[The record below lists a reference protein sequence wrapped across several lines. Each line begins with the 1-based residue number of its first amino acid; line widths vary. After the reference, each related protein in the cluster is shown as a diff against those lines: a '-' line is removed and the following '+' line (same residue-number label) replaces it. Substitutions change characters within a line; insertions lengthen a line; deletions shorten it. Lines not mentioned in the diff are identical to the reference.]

1 MAYSRTGEI
10 RPDVE
15 IELGD
20 MSSSSPKMQA
30 FYDEVSK
37 VRDQLSR
44 IRSNTNELRRAYDDQ
59 AYSGDGGSSDAVER
73 LIEQTNAACND
84 VRNRLKRL
92 TNENKSLTGGD
103 ADTRTRKNLTT
114 NLSKK
119 FMDMIQEFQDI
130 QSGCKDRYRDRIHR
144 QAKIVNPG
152 ISDYEVDHM
161 LESGDPQQMFAA
173 SLIDDRKQN
182 EAKNALIFIQEQHRD
197 VVKLEKSIVE
207 LHQLFID
214 MQALVDLQGEMI
226 SQIEHNVRQA
236 QNYTSDGVEVLV
248 MADHTKQASR
258 KKSCI
263 LCCILFIILI
273 IIIAIILAA
282 IGIGVGVAYYKT
294 KG

>member
-1 MAYSRTGEI
+1 MAYSRTGEL

-20 MSSSSPKMQA
+20 MGSSSPKMQA
-30 FYDEVSK
+30 FYDEVQK
-37 VRDQLSR
+37 VRDQMSR
-44 IRSNTNELRRAYDDQ
+44 IRQNITDLRREYDEQ
-59 AYSGDGGSSDAVER
+59 AYAGGAASDRAESLV
-73 LIEQTNAACND
+73 EQTNAACND

-92 TNENKSLTGGD
+92 TNENKSMTGGD

-119 FMDMIQEFQDI
+119 FMEMIQEFQDL
-130 QSGCKDRYRDRIHR
+130 QGSCKDRYRDRIHR

-152 ISDYEVDHM
+152 ISAYEVDHM
-161 LESGDPQQMFAA
+161 LESGDPQQMFAS
-173 SLIDDRKQN
+173 SLVDDRKQN

-197 VVKLEKSIVE
+197 VMKLEKSIVE

-263 LCCILFIILI
+263 LCCILICVLI
-273 IIIAIILAA
+273 IVLAIIAAA
-282 IGIGVGVAYYKT
+282 IAIAATVAYYKT